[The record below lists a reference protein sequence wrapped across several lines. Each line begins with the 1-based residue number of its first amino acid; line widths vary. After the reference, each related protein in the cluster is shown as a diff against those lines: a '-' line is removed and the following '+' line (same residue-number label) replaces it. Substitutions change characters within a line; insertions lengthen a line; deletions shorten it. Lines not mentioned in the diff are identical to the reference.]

1 MRNLK
6 KILALVLALVMSLS
20 LMATAGAADAGAN
33 GEQITPAYQTA
44 LDVLGKEGLKV
55 FEGYS
60 DGTFKPQQ
68 PITRAEVATI
78 LYRIATG
85 DVNGTQSGIYTDM
98 ASTKFTD
105 LEGANWARGYINYCA
120 NAELI
125 VGVGNNKFQPSQNIT
140 GYATLAMVLR
150 ALGYDKAGEFRGSGW
165 EIRTASLAKSL
176 GITNNITDAQLGGAA
191 TREVVAEILFRAI
204 LNETV
209 TYSALTSGGYTKT
222 GETLAKKNLGLD
234 DIVGVVTANE
244 WADLYGDEPL
254 AKDKTRLDVDGK
266 NFNLDITSDA
276 ALLGTSVHAY
286 VKDGRALTGLEDSG
300 RNTIQNSE
308 GAAAEVAKLK
318 GGLKLTEGTE
328 YMINFSEAGEVD
340 YSDWRIEYVIELES
354 DADRTL
360 VEGNGGE
367 WEADG
372 ITYNKVIKVG
382 QKITKVDMTLIQR
395 I

>member
-176 GITNNITDAQLGGAA
+176 GITNNITDAQLG
-191 TREVVAEILFRAI
+191 R
-204 LNETV
+204 
-209 TYSALTSGGYTKT
+209 
-222 GETLAKKNLGLD
+222 
-234 DIVGVVTANE
+234 
-244 WADLYGDEPL
+244 P
-254 AKDKTRLDVDGK
+254 
-266 NFNLDITSDA
+266 
-276 ALLGTSVHAY
+276 
-286 VKDGRALTGLEDSG
+286 
-300 RNTIQNSE
+300 
-308 GAAAEVAKLK
+308 
-318 GGLKLTEGTE
+318 
-328 YMINFSEAGEVD
+328 
-340 YSDWRIEYVIELES
+340 
-354 DADRTL
+354 
-360 VEGNGGE
+360 
-367 WEADG
+367 
-372 ITYNKVIKVG
+372 
-382 QKITKVDMTLIQR
+382 
-395 I
+395 